1 MGAYYR
7 YYRNRAC
14 GCARCRISVG
24 IGPAV
29 LITLGVLF
37 LLETLGLA
45 RFHSTWPVLLI
56 VIGGIK
62 VLAYSASMEGHVPPF
77 WQGPPGVPGQVPPP
91 QVTPPPVAPP
101 PVAPPTPTSS
111 SSGGSSNG

>member
-14 GCARCRISVG
+14 GCARCRISTG

-37 LLETLGLA
+37 LFETLGVA
-45 RFHSTWPVLLI
+45 HFHSTWPVLLI
-56 VIGGIK
+56 VIGGVK

-77 WQGPPGVPGQVPPP
+77 WQAPPAGPTVM
-91 QVTPPPVAPP
+91 PPVAPP
-101 PVAPPTPTSS
+101 PVAPPPSSS
-111 SSGGSSNG
+111 SSGGGSSNG

>member
-14 GCARCRISVG
+14 ACARCRMSTA

-37 LLETLGLA
+37 LCDTLGIA

-56 VIGGIK
+56 VIGAIK
-62 VLAYSASMEGHVPPF
+62 VLAYSASMEGHLPPF
-77 WQGPPGVPGQVPPP
+77 WQAPPAVPPAAP
-91 QVTPPPVAPP
+91 PPTVTPPPSY
-101 PVAPPTPTSS
+101 TPTSG
-111 SSGGSSNG
+111 SG